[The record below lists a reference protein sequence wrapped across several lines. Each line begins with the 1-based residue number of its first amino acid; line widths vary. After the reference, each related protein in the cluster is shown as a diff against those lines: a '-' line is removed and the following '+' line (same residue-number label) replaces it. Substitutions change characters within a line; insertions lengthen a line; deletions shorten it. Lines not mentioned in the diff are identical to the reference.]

1 MTMSI
6 EEFLVE
12 LEEEEKKGKYAK
24 ATDKSDDG
32 EGMDPPGE
40 EDSDIDNDGDS
51 DDSDEYLSNRRKAI
65 KKAMKEAFENLD
77 EDAKNFKSAV
87 EMIKKADTVEKLEK
101 HEKGFERVYKS
112 GFLTPK
118 EYARLD
124 DMIMTKMAKLEESVE
139 LDEQVDQVALRELE
153 LFIDNDYPI
162 YRQRESIEKNIQRKV
177 KSGKYDHSM
186 AAKLWQYMVD
196 AGAKKYVKE
205 FGGNVRDMFPKQLR
219 MALAKQYADDYK
231 EENLD

>member
-12 LEEEEKKGKYAK
+12 LEEEEKKQKYAK
-24 ATDKSDDG
+24 ATYKADDG
-32 EGMDPPGE
+32 EGLDPPGE

-51 DDSDEYLSNRRKAI
+51 DDSDEYLDNRRKAI

-77 EDAKNFKSAV
+77 NES
-87 EMIKKADTVEKLEK
+87 
-101 HEKGFERVYKS
+101 FE
-112 GFLTPK
+112 
-118 EYARLD
+118 
-124 DMIMTKMAKLEESVE
+124 EEVE
-139 LDEQVDQVALRELE
+139 LDEQVDQDALRELE
-153 LFIDNDYPI
+153 LFIDNDYQI

-219 MALAKQYADDYK
+219 MALAKQYADEYK

>member
-65 KKAMKEAFENLD
+65 KKAMKEAFDNLDESKTPLGDKWGNGVSPLKSGPFKLIRKASGVHSIMHNGKSLGEFSYDDEADNFVGNIKGMRSQLVANEIDDLIDQLKKHKGASLGEESDENLD
-77 EDAKNFKSAV
+77 ET
-87 EMIKKADTVEKLEK
+87 ELLEADGWIAFYNGKKLEIP
-101 HEKGFERVYKS
+101 KS
-112 GFLTPK
+112 DAVDGIWP
-118 EYARLD
+118 
-124 DMIMTKMAKLEESVE
+124 AK
-139 LDEQVDQVALRELE
+139 QVAIKHFKVPKSKQGLLA
-153 LFIDNDYPI
+153 IKPAYND
-162 YRQRESIEKNIQRKV
+162 
-177 KSGKYDHSM
+177 
-186 AAKLWQYMVD
+186 
-196 AGAKKYVKE
+196 
-205 FGGNVRDMFPKQLR
+205 
-219 MALAKQYADDYK
+219 
-231 EENLD
+231 

>member
-12 LEEEEKKGKYAK
+12 LEEEEKKAKYAK
-24 ATDKSDDG
+24 VTVKSDDG

-40 EDSDIDNDGDS
+40 EDSDIDNDGDT
-51 DDSDEYLSNRRKAI
+51 DDSDEYLDNRRKAI

-77 EDAKNFKSAV
+77 EAKPEYNKDSVDKAIASSSRSGKKVSKKEASA
-87 EMIKKADTVEKLEK
+87 IHRLL
-101 HEKGFERVYKS
+101 KGRSSKPKNESFE
-112 GFLTPK
+112 
-118 EYARLD
+118 
-124 DMIMTKMAKLEESVE
+124 EEVE
-139 LDEQVDQVALRELE
+139 LDEQVDQVSLRELE
-153 LFIDNDYPI
+153 LFIDNDYQI

-219 MALAKQYADDYK
+219 MALAKQYADEYK